1 MCIKLQKFLETQKP
15 PIIQNKQGGLIKK
28 EVVSDDRLIN
38 AGHRQM
44 GAFQPA

>member
-15 PIIQNKQGGLIKK
+15 PIIQNEKRGADKK
-28 EVVSDDRLIN
+28 EEVSDDRLIN